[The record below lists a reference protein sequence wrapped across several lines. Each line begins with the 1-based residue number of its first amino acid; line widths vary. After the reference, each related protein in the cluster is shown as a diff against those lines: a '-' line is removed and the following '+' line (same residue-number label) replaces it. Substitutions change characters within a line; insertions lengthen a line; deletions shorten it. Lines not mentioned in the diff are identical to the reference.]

1 MVVSA
6 GLLKWV
12 LRFYPPLFFQRI
24 WVVNIEKDFSGLQVN
39 ISKSILNRNY
49 NRSIFG
55 GTIFSA
61 ADVCYPVLFHQL
73 LSRKG
78 YKVAVWSR
86 SAHIDFL
93 KKSNGTIKFGISL
106 SDKDISEAEQVL
118 NEHGKHIKSYPIV
131 IYNNN
136 GDVCVNVMC
145 EVYIRNLNFK
155 KSRNEQGV
163 HE

>member
-1 MVVSA
+1 MLISA
-6 GLLKWV
+6 SLLKWA

-24 WVVNIEKDFSGLQVN
+24 WVVNIAENFTGLHIK
-39 ISKSILNRNY
+39 ISKSVFNSNY

-73 LSRKG
+73 LSHKG
-78 YKVAVWSR
+78 YKIAVWSR
-86 SAHIDFL
+86 SAQIHFL
-93 KKSNGTIKFGISL
+93 KKSDDKINFTVNL
-106 SDKDISEAEQVL
+106 SDADIEHVEQVL
-118 NEHGKHIKSYPIV
+118 NGKGKYNKAYPII

-136 GDVCVNVMC
+136 GDVCVNMMC
-145 EVYIRNLNFK
+145 EVYIHNLSYK
-155 KSRNEQGV
+155 KIPNEENV

>member
-1 MVVSA
+1 MLVSA
-6 GLLKWV
+6 GLLKWA

-24 WVVNIEKDFSGLQVN
+24 WVVDIDKNFTGLQMK
-39 ISKSILNRNY
+39 ISKSAFNSNY

-73 LSRKG
+73 LSHKG
-78 YKVAVWSR
+78 YKIAVWSR
-86 SAHIDFL
+86 SAQIHFL
-93 KKSNGTIKFGISL
+93 KKSDAKINFNINL
-106 SDKDISEAEQVL
+106 SNEDIIDVEQVL
-118 NEHGKHIKSYPIV
+118 AEKGKYNKAYPIV

-136 GDVCVNVMC
+136 GDVCVNMMC
-145 EVYIRNLNFK
+145 EVYIRNLNYIK
-155 KSRNEQGV
+155 TTNEEGV

>member
-1 MVVSA
+1 MLVSA
-6 GLLKWV
+6 GLLKWI

-24 WVVNIEKDFSGLQVN
+24 WVVNIERDFTGLQIK

-73 LSRKG
+73 LSHKG

-86 SAHIDFL
+86 SAQINFL
-93 KKSNGTIKFGISL
+93 KKST
-106 SDKDISEAEQVL
+106 
-118 NEHGKHIKSYPIV
+118 GKI
-131 IYNNN
+131 
-136 GDVCVNVMC
+136 
-145 EVYIRNLNFK
+145 EFR
-155 KSRNEQGV
+155 
-163 HE
+163 

>member
-1 MVVSA
+1 MLISA
-6 GLLKWV
+6 GLLKWA

-24 WVVNIEKDFSGLQVN
+24 WVASIAENFTGLNIK
-39 ISKSILNRNY
+39 ISKSILNSNY

-73 LSRKG
+73 LSHKG
-78 YKVAVWSR
+78 YKIAVWSR
-86 SAHIDFL
+86 SAQIRFL
-93 KKSNGTIKFGISL
+93 KKSDDKINFTVNL
-106 SDKDISEAEQVL
+106 SDGDIKQAEQIL
-118 NEHGKHIKSYPIV
+118 NEQGKYNKAYPIIV
-131 IYNNN
+131 YNKN
-136 GDVCVNVMC
+136 GDVCVNMMC

-155 KSRNEQGV
+155 KSQNEESV

>member
-1 MVVSA
+1 MLVSA
-6 GLLKWV
+6 GLLKWA

-24 WVVNIEKDFSGLQVN
+24 WVVSIAENFTGLHIK
-39 ISKSILNRNY
+39 ISKSVFNSNY

-73 LSRKG
+73 LSHKG
-78 YKVAVWSR
+78 YKIAVWSR
-86 SAHIDFL
+86 SAQIHFL
-93 KKSNGTIKFGISL
+93 KKSD
-106 SDKDISEAEQVL
+106 DKINFDINLSEADICHVEHVL
-118 NEHGKHIKSYPIV
+118 TEKGKFNKAYPIV

-136 GDVCVNVMC
+136 GDVCVNIMC
-145 EVYIRNLNFK
+145 EVYIRNLNYIK
-155 KSRNEQGV
+155 TKNEESV

>member
-1 MVVSA
+1 MLVSA
-6 GLLKWV
+6 GLLKWA

-24 WVVNIEKDFSGLQVN
+24 WVENIDKNFTGLQIK
-39 ISKSILNRNY
+39 ISKSVFNTNY

-73 LSRKG
+73 LSHKG

-86 SAHIDFL
+86 SAQIHFL
-93 KKSNGTIKFGISL
+93 KKSDDKIKFAIAL
-106 SDKDISEAEQVL
+106 SDEDIIDVEHVL
-118 NEHGKHIKSYPIV
+118 AKKGKYNKAYPIV

-136 GDVCVNVMC
+136 GDVCVNMMC
-145 EVYIRNLNFK
+145 EVYIRNLNYIK
-155 KSRNEQGV
+155 TQNEEGV